1 MLEELKR
8 ISDIAI
14 VAQSAAEYGALDVET
29 YASVFE
35 SIVMSLNFLI
45 AAMETGRGDMV

>member
-8 ISDIAI
+8 ISDIAA
-14 VAQSAAEYGALDVET
+14 VAQSAAECGELDVET

-45 AAMETGRGDMV
+45 AALEAGRGDTV